1 MLKIFKKPALALVG
15 CLLTACQ
22 ASPGPLPV
30 SPRVA
35 VANTSRPQ
43 ARRTEESLY
52 NGVVQL
58 RRLRFD
64 GWDTQ
69 PKDDTLTRNEVSD
82 QNLKVPGLVSGF
94 GDYDANRDGKIAFAE
109 FLREDVV
116 GLWMDIYADLTD
128 NEFVARDL
136 DRNHLLEGGELLE
149 LRTFFSRWPE
159 LHGGD
164 LNQDGQIDYDEFQ
177 EAYMRIAPF
186 LNRALPQ

>member
-1 MLKIFKKPALALVG
+1 MLKTCKMAALTLLSCLV
-15 CLLTACQ
+15 TACQ
-22 ASPGPLPV
+22 ASPNALI
-30 SPRVA
+30 SPARVA
-35 VANTSRPQ
+35 VAKASPSQ
-43 ARRTEESLY
+43 SVRTEESLY

-69 PKDDTLTRNEVSD
+69 PKDDALTRNEVSD
-82 QNLKVPGLVSGF
+82 QNLKVPGLIAGF
-94 GDYDANRDGKIAFAE
+94 ADYDANRDGKIAFAE

-149 LRTFFSRWPE
+149 LRTFFGRWPE